1 MQSASQESLAVDL
14 VTVVASKWFYC
25 GFTGALM
32 PMIVRFYQVA
42 SKGRTVPIKNW
53 WLFSIASFLYAT
65 FAGSFAY
72 FWQPTTTFHAMWVGI
87 SFSVLVT
94 NIFES
99 GKTAKLSA
107 REVAAGKS

>member
-1 MQSASQESLAVDL
+1 
-14 VTVVASKWFYC
+14 
-25 GFTGALM
+25 M
-32 PMIVRFYQVA
+32 PLIVRFYQLS
-42 SKGRTVPIKNW
+42 SKGRTLPVKNW
-53 WLFSIASFLYAT
+53 WLFSVATLLYAA

-99 GKTAKLSA
+99 GKTAKLSN
-107 REVAAGKS
+107 REVVARKSRAAAG